1 MIEASVESHPS
12 KNEGWACRQKFLNE
26 ALIAQTPIAE
36 E

>member
-12 KNEGWACRQKFLNE
+12 KNEEWATSQGFLEE